1 MGNLWKIPNQKH
13 PLKFNILK
21 KKFNEYKQDLP
32 LEHLKNNLNKNLLN
46 KEATKKNHFY
56 VYPTFNTQPFK
67 KNIIKIILMDIE
79 KG

>member
-46 KEATKKNHFY
+46 KETTKKNPFLCLSDIQH
-56 VYPTFNTQPFK
+56 PTILK
-67 KNIIKIILMDIE
+67 K
-79 KG
+79 